1 MRAALLL
8 LVLLCAALPAAA
20 KDSCPPL
27 AILSTVNI
35 RFGIDGRIY
44 VPAKINNV
52 SKSML
57 VDTGG
62 FFTEITETAAE
73 ELGLSARTTRLALVG
88 IAGDTTR
95 KAVRANFALGNLRAD
110 GMDLMV
116 MPATHRLAPDVPDV
130 AGILAPN
137 LLQNYDLDL
146 DFGGRKLN
154 LISQNHCD
162 GRVVYWAARRI
173 AAVPVEISRGHIL
186 VPVELDGQRLNALL
200 DTGASISML
209 NLDIATRQF
218 RLTPGTANTPVA
230 GSLPNPQKA
239 QIYTHT
245 FKLLSLEGVTVA
257 NPKLRL
263 VPDLVRLKRRSSP
276 DRWEGGT
283 RIASSSPNAGLS
295 DLILGMDILR
305 HLHLYIAYKE
315 RRLYLTA
322 TSEPLPETGNPKQ

>member
-8 LVLLCAALPAAA
+8 LVFLCAALSAAA

-27 AILSTVNI
+27 AILSSVYI
-35 RFGIDGRIY
+35 KFGIDGRVY
-44 VPAKINNV
+44 APVKINNV
-52 SKSML
+52 PKSML

-62 FFTEITETAAE
+62 FFTEITQATAE
-73 ELGLSARTTRLALVG
+73 ELALSARTSRLALVG
-88 IAGDTTR
+88 IAGDITR
-95 KAVRANFALGNLRAD
+95 KAVRANFALGKFRSDN
-110 GMDLMV
+110 MDFMV
-116 MPATHRLAPDVPDV
+116 MPGTHRLAADMPDV

-146 DFGGRKLN
+146 DFGRRKMN
-154 LISQNHCD
+154 LISQNHCE
-162 GRVVYWAARRI
+162 GRVVYWPASSVAV
-173 AAVPVEISRGHIL
+173 VPVAISGEHI
-186 VPVELDGQRLNALL
+186 VFPVKLDGQRLNALL

-218 RLTPGTANTPVA
+218 RLTPGSANTPVA

-239 QIYTHT
+239 QIYTHR
-245 FKLLSLEGVTVA
+245 FKSLSLEGVIVA

-263 VPDLVRLKRRSSP
+263 VPDLVRLKLRSSP

-283 RIASSSPNAGLS
+283 RIASSRPNAGLS
-295 DLILGMDILR
+295 DLILGMDVLR

-322 TSEPLPETGNPKQ
+322 ASEPLPGTDNPKQ

>member
-1 MRAALLL
+1 MRAALLSV
-8 LVLLCAALPAAA
+8 VLLCAAPPAAA
-20 KDSCPPL
+20 KASCPPL

-52 SKSML
+52 PKSML

-95 KAVRANFALGNLRAD
+95 RAVRANFALGNLRAD

-116 MPATHRLAPDVPDV
+116 MPATHRLAPDLPDA

-154 LISQNHCD
+154 LISQNHCK

-173 AAVPVEISRGHIL
+173 AAVPVEISGGHIF
-186 VPVELDGQRLNALL
+186 VPVELDGQRLKALL
-200 DTGASISML
+200 DTGASISVL
-209 NLDIATRQF
+209 NLDVATRLF
-218 RLTPGTANTPVA
+218 GLVPGAADTPVA
-230 GSLPNPQKA
+230 GNLLKSQNA

-245 FKLLSLEGVTVA
+245 FRSLSLEGVTVA
-257 NPKLRL
+257 NPRLRL
-263 VPDLVRLKRRSSP
+263 IPDLVRSKVSRSP
-276 DRWEGGT
+276 DGWGGGT
-283 RIASSSPNAGLS
+283 RIPSSGANSGLS
-295 DLILGMDILR
+295 DLIIGMDVLR
-305 HLHLYIAYKE
+305 HFHVYIAYKE
-315 RRLYLTA
+315 RKLYLTA
-322 TSEPLPETGNPKQ
+322 VAEPLPGTGRPKQ